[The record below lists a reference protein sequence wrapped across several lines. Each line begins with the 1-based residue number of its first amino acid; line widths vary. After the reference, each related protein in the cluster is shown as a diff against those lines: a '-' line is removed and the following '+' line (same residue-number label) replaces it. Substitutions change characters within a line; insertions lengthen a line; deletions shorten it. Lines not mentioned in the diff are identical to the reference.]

1 MKKLLV
7 LAVISTCAFAGWR
20 VLRGGGGPG
29 AAQDGGGLV
38 LDRIWIDH
46 IPKHDRDQV
55 SVFAA
60 ITDEPIGVF
69 QTASAWKGHFEL
81 FRYEAHGDEI
91 RIVYPQ
97 DNYRERVRTRRSGAA
112 RTASTT
118 ASSSTARA
126 TASSATTRARA
137 GRSTAR
143 RGPTRSAR
151 AWTPRCS
158 QSDARAHARANC
170 RAGACPGELTRGRL
184 PGRADAPVLARAN

>member
-1 MKKLLV
+1 MKKLLALV
-7 LAVISTCAFAGWR
+7 VISTCAVAGWR
-20 VLRGGGGPG
+20 AVRGGGEG

-81 FRYEAHGDEI
+81 FHYEANGGEI

-97 DNYRERVRTRRSGAA
+97 DNYRERVRTRAQPCSEDGFDYCLELDGSSHGVKRYYSRKGWEIEGAS
-112 RTASTT
+112 RPDQI
-118 ASSSTARA
+118 
-126 TASSATTRARA
+126 RARV
-137 GRSTAR
+137 
-143 RGPTRSAR
+143 
-151 AWTPRCS
+151 
-158 QSDARAHARANC
+158 DAALFAK
-170 RAGACPGELTRGRL
+170 
-184 PGRADAPVLARAN
+184 